1 MGAPISRPR
10 VIDWIKN
17 KSLQYA
23 AYKELTLGQRSN
35 IYCKL
40 GDGKKKT
47 ISCEWEIQERLS
59 LNPYIRQNR
68 F

>member
-10 VIDWIKN
+10 VTDWMKN

-40 GDGKKKT
+40 GDENKKKT
-47 ISCEWEIQERLS
+47 FHVNGKYRKG
-59 LNPYIRQNR
+59 
-68 F
+68 